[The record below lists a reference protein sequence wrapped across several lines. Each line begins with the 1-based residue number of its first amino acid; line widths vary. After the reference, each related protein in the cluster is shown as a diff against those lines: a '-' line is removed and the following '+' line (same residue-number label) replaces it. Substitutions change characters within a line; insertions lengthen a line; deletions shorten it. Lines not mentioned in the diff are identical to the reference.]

1 MGVMGKMGL
10 MALMNSRR
18 KLSFSLSSLG
28 EGTGVG
34 FPFSLPSLEEGT
46 GVGFL
51 SASPTLGRGRG
62 WASFYFTIT
71 SKAPGK
77 VRVIPSGPTATTR
90 VI

>member
-10 MALMNSRR
+10 MGLMNSRR
-18 KLSFSLSSLG
+18 KLSSILPSLG
-28 EGTGVG
+28 E
-34 FPFSLPSLEEGT
+34 
-46 GVGFL
+46 
-51 SASPTLGRGRG
+51 A
-62 WASFYFTIT
+62 FYFTIT

>member
-10 MALMNSRR
+10 MGLMNSRR
-18 KLSFSLSSLG
+18 KLSSILPYLG
-28 EGTGVG
+28 K
-34 FPFSLPSLEEGT
+34 GT

-51 SASPTLGRGRG
+51 SASPTLGRAVVGL
-62 WASFYFTIT
+62 SFYFTIT

-77 VRVIPSGPTATTR
+77 VRVMPSGPTATTR

>member
-10 MALMNSRR
+10 MGLMNSRR
-18 KLSFSLSSLG
+18 KLSFSLPSLG
-28 EGTGVG
+28 EG
-34 FPFSLPSLEEGT
+34 P

-51 SASPTLGRGRG
+51 SASPPLGRGRG
-62 WASFYFTIT
+62 WGSFYFTIT

>member
-10 MALMNSRR
+10 MGLMNSRR
-18 KLSFSLSSLG
+18 KLSFSLPYLG
-28 EGTGVG
+28 EG
-34 FPFSLPSLEEGT
+34 P

-51 SASPTLGRGRG
+51 SASPPLGRAGG
-62 WASFYFTIT
+62 GLSFYFTIT

-77 VRVIPSGPTATTR
+77 VRVMPSGPTATTR

>member
-10 MALMNSRR
+10 MGLMNSRR

-28 EGTGVG
+28 EGTGWG
-34 FPFSLPSLEEGT
+34 SFQPPLPWG
-46 GVGFL
+46 
-51 SASPTLGRGRG
+51 GRG
-62 WASFYFTIT
+62 WGSFYFTIT

>member
-10 MALMNSRR
+10 MGLMNSRR

-28 EGTGVG
+28 EG
-34 FPFSLPSLEEGT
+34 
-46 GVGFL
+46 
-51 SASPTLGRGRG
+51 RG
-62 WASFYFTIT
+62 WGSFYFTIT

>member
-10 MALMNSRR
+10 MGLMNSRR
-18 KLSFSLSSLG
+18 KLSFSLPSLG
-28 EGTGVG
+28 KRTR
-34 FPFSLPSLEEGT
+34 
-46 GVGFL
+46 VGFL
-51 SASPTLGRGRG
+51 SASPTLRRAVVGFLSASPPLGRGRG
-62 WASFYFTIT
+62 WGSFYFTIT

>member
-10 MALMNSRR
+10 MGLMNSRR
-18 KLSFSLSSLG
+18 KLSFSLPAL
-28 EGTGVG
+28 GVG
-34 FPFSLPSLEEGT
+34 P

-51 SASPTLGRGRG
+51 SASPTLGKGRG
-62 WASFYFTIT
+62 GLSFYFTIT

>member
-10 MALMNSRR
+10 KGLMNSRR
-18 KLSFSLSSLG
+18 KLSFSLPYLG
-28 EGTGVG
+28 KGPWWGSFQPPLPWGGAGGG
-34 FPFSLPSLEEGT
+34 FP
-46 GVGFL
+46 
-51 SASPTLGRGRG
+51 
-62 WASFYFTIT
+62 FYFTIT